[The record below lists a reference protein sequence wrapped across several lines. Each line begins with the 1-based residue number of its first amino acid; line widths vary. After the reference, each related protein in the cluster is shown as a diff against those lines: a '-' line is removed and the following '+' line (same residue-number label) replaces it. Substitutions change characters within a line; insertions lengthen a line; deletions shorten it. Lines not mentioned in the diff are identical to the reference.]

1 MTIFAILWHLML
13 CQAKKQLISGENIGH
28 YLQEEVNMT
37 KKQSIVSPDFPKK
50 LKQLRQTKEWSQGQV
65 AMKIGVDLQRIS
77 KYERGVLYP
86 TTELVLKLA
95 DLFEV
100 SLDYL
105 LRDKSNPTANK
116 INNLELFKQMEK
128 ADKLPSDKQKTLI
141 AVLDAFIKQQKLE
154 ELMHE

>member
-1 MTIFAILWHLML
+1 MA
-13 CQAKKQLISGENIGH
+13 
-28 YLQEEVNMT
+28 
-37 KKQSIVSPDFPKK
+37 KKQSIVSPEFPKK
-50 LKQLRQTKEWSQGQV
+50 LKQLRQNREWSQGQV

-86 TTELVLKLA
+86 TTELVLKIA
-95 DLFEV
+95 NLFEV

-105 LRDKSNPTANK
+105 LRDEANMAVNK
-116 INNLELFKQMEK
+116 INNEELLNQMEK
-128 ADKLPSDKQKTLI
+128 ADKLPTDKQKTLI

>member
-1 MTIFAILWHLML
+1 MD
-13 CQAKKQLISGENIGH
+13 
-28 YLQEEVNMT
+28 
-37 KKQSIVSPDFPKK
+37 KKQSVVSPNFPQK
-50 LKQLRQTKEWSQGQV
+50 LKQLRQSRDWSQGQV

-77 KYERGVLYP
+77 KYERGVLHP
-86 TTELVLKLA
+86 TTELALKLA

-105 LRDKSNPTANK
+105 LRNEANMAVNK
-116 INNLELFKQMEK
+116 INNTELLKQMER
-128 ADKLPSDKQKTLI
+128 ADKLPTEKQKTLI

>member
-100 SLDYL
+100 QLQIKLTTWNYL
-105 LRDKSNPTANK
+105 SRWKKQINYLPTNK
-116 INNLELFKQMEK
+116 K
-128 ADKLPSDKQKTLI
+128 P
-141 AVLDAFIKQQKLE
+141 
-154 ELMHE
+154 